1 MIAELKSTADL
12 RRVQTQ
18 MRRREVTLRFEDSV
32 LHLTYIGGIY
42 RARLSGKSAVAFG
55 ENPSEAEQRLRKL
68 EQMRSVVI
76 PKHSDALA
84 DRKEQRA
91 DRTAA
96 QASKR
101 SLKFEPR
108 GHRR

>member
-32 LHLTYIGGIY
+32 LHVTHIGGIY
-42 RARLSGKSAVAFG
+42 RARLSGKNVVAFG

-68 EQMRSVVI
+68 EQMRSVFI
-76 PKHSDALA
+76 AKHCDALA
-84 DRKEQRA
+84 DRKEQRTERA
-91 DRTAA
+91 V
-96 QASKR
+96 SKFVKSVKR
-101 SLKFEPR
+101 FAPKR
-108 GHRR
+108 G